1 LLATLNAKLKTTL
14 SVKLLQFSLY
24 KVKLWKINTAN
35 APKKRKPFTLG
46 KNGRGDNFGLFGI
59 STITLLNFV
68 LKLLKIERMT
78 YDFAIIG
85 GGIVGAATFYKL
97 QQKYP
102 DKTIVLLEKM
112 AQLADHQTGH
122 NSGVIH
128 SGLYYKPGSLKAKNC
143 IQGRHELVAFAK
155 EHGIAHDVCGKVV
168 VATDPSELPHMEKIF
183 QIGLENKIEGIKRLT
198 AEEVKEHEPFV
209 ECIGGIWVPVTGII
223 DFRGATEKMVEL
235 ALAIQAKS
243 ALKLQHEVE
252 RIEKGEKYSKLVT
265 NQGTFEAEYLI
276 FCAGLQADRLAK
288 KDGVDLKEKVVGF
301 RGDYYELTEQ
311 GKHKV
316 KNLIY
321 PVPNPDFPFLGVHF
335 TRMTDGEIECGPN
348 AVFTFK
354 REGYG
359 KTDFSLRDTWDAL
372 TYKGTWRLFFQNMSF
387 GINEYRRAFS
397 KKLFLKT
404 LQRMVPSL
412 TMDDLRPG
420 RAGVRALLLRE
431 DGDTRDDFRIEYHGK
446 SIHVLNAPSPAATA
460 SLAIGGYIVE
470 EAEKHFHLS

>member
-1 LLATLNAKLKTTL
+1 
-14 SVKLLQFSLY
+14 
-24 KVKLWKINTAN
+24 
-35 APKKRKPFTLG
+35 
-46 KNGRGDNFGLFGI
+46 
-59 STITLLNFV
+59 
-68 LKLLKIERMT
+68 MT
-78 YDFAIIG
+78 FDIAIIG
-85 GGIVGAATFYKL
+85 GGIVGAATMYKL
-97 QQKYP
+97 QNENP
-102 DKTIVLLEKM
+102 DLKLILLEKEDL
-112 AQLADHQTGH
+112 LADHQTGH

-155 EHGIAHDVCGKVV
+155 EHGIDHDICGKIV
-168 VATDPSELPHMEKIF
+168 VATDESELENLEKVY
-183 QIGLENKIEGIKRLT
+183 QTGLKNEIEGTRKITSEEIK
-198 AEEVKEHEPFV
+198 EIEPFC
-209 ECIGGIWVPVTGII
+209 EGIAGIHVPCTGII
-223 DFRGATEKMVEL
+223 DFRGATAKMVEL
-235 ALAIQAKS
+235 ALAKQPES
-243 ALKLQHEVE
+243 QLKLSHEVLE
-252 RIEKGEKYSKLVT
+252 IKKNAETSTIVT
-265 NQGTFEAEYLI
+265 NKGNFEAKHLV

-311 GKHKV
+311 GHHKIKH
-316 KNLIY
+316 LIY

-359 KTDFSLRDTWDAL
+359 KTDFSLRDTIDAL
-372 TYKGTWRLFFQNMSF
+372 TYKGTWKLFFGNMKF
-387 GINEYRRAFS
+387 GIDEYRRAFS

-412 TMDDLRPG
+412 TMDDIKPG

-460 SLAIGGYIVE
+460 SLAIGGYIAE
-470 EAEKHFHLS
+470 EAKKHFGL

>member
-1 LLATLNAKLKTTL
+1 
-14 SVKLLQFSLY
+14 
-24 KVKLWKINTAN
+24 
-35 APKKRKPFTLG
+35 
-46 KNGRGDNFGLFGI
+46 
-59 STITLLNFV
+59 
-68 LKLLKIERMT
+68 MT
-78 YDFAIIG
+78 YDIAIIG

-97 QQKYP
+97 QQKFP
-102 DKTIVLLEKM
+102 NQSIVLLEKM
-112 AQLADHQTGH
+112 DQLADHQTGH

-155 EHGIAHDVCGKVV
+155 EHGIKHDICGKVV
-168 VATDPSELPHMEKIF
+168 VATDESELANMERIYN
-183 QIGLENKIEGIKRLT
+183 IGLENEIEGLAKLT
-198 AEEVKEHEPFV
+198 AEEVKQHEPFV
-209 ECIGGIWVPVTGII
+209 ECIAGLWVPCTGII
-223 DFRGATEKMVEL
+223 DFRGATAKMVEL
-235 ALAIQAKS
+235 ALAMNS
-243 ALKLQHEVE
+243 ESKLMLNHEVTG
-252 RIEKGEKYSKLVT
+252 IQKH
-265 NQGTFEAEYLI
+265 AEYSSIETNKGTINARHLV

-301 RGDYYELTEQ
+301 RGDYYELTDQ
-311 GKHKV
+311 AKHKI

-359 KTDFSLRDTWDAL
+359 KTDFSFRDTWDAL
-372 TYKGTWRLFFQNMSF
+372 TYKGTWKLFFQNMSF

-397 KKLFLKT
+397 KRLFLKT

-412 TMDDLRPG
+412 TMDDIKPG

-431 DGDTRDDFRIEYHGK
+431 DGDTRDDFRIEYHGN

-460 SLAIGGYIVE
+460 SLAIGGYIADAFE
-470 EAEKHFHLS
+470 QQFGLQH